1 MSKAFK
7 AVKSIFSP
15 PKPVVPPTPV
25 VPTRVNSAAEISA
38 AAEEDKQRR
47 AAQAGR
53 ASTLLSGRSGSGVL
67 GDDSTSLG
75 TRLLTGK
82 K

>member
-53 ASTLLSGRSGSGVL
+53 ASTLLSGRTSGVL